1 MQNICFQYYQL
12 TLQISK
18 SIFTSRMPNGSHFI
32 QLATPGLLACFT
44 ILITLEV
51 IINSPTVAGE
61 RSPRITHAK
70 RLPRPRPRL
79 SLESRVCAL
88 FLPVFISRLSN
99 CLPHLHNAI
108 SIVSQSRSRS
118 RCQSLKRNLSLIQ
131 VGQLHWPRNLKRQ
144 NSELYMKST
153 NRLNCE

>member
-12 TLQISK
+12 TLQTSK
-18 SIFTSRMPNGSHFI
+18 SIFPSRMPNGSHFI
-32 QLATPGLLACFT
+32 QLATPGLLPCFT

-70 RLPRPRPRL
+70 RLCPRL

-118 RCQSLKRNLSLIQ
+118 RCQSLNRNLSLIQ